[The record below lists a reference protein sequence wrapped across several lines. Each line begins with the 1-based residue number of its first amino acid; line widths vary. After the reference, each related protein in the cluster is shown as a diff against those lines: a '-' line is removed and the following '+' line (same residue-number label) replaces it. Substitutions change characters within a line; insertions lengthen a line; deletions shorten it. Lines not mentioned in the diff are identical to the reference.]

1 MKRFIT
7 PIVGILL
14 LIAAQLS
21 ASELAGRVVGTDGQ
35 PLIGVS
41 VITDRSGVGTVTD
54 SSGAYRLLSTDDVSR
69 VTFSSVGYEPR
80 QFAVGSIPETV
91 TLQPSYYRMR
101 DILITADRA
110 QEGVTP
116 VPFDNVSREEIER
129 DYSIGEFPLLL
140 ESTPNLYSYADAGSL
155 LGYSYMSI
163 RGFNDKRV
171 SVYINGVPLNDPE
184 DQATYFVDLPDF
196 ASTVSDIQVQRG
208 VGNSLYG
215 DASFG
220 GSVNIASNSFARER
234 QARITTGYGEYLSD
248 GKSIGEMAKQS
259 IEYASGLID
268 GRWAFAGRFS
278 RQNSSGYRHNS
289 WYEGW
294 AYYFALARLTPR
306 STTDLQIYGGPMRMH
321 LAYYGSAR
329 LELQNDRR
337 FNYLSY
343 GNETDN
349 FNQPHY
355 QLHNV
360 YEINDRATL
369 SNTLYYIRGKGYYEQ
384 LKHSAFYSD
393 YNIQPE
399 QVNIDTSTGLPFENG
414 AIVRQ
419 IWVAKDQYGWN
430 PRLDIDHAAG
440 RHTIGGSFYYFRSDH
455 WGQVIYAENVTGSLL
470 PGHRFYQYFGDKYV
484 GSLYLQE
491 QYALTQKLGML
502 ATAQVRYQR
511 YTFDQ
516 VKMGA
521 FKGYQYDID
530 WLNFS
535 PRLGFTYTL
544 SPAVNLFANVA
555 VSSRTPTDAEIYDAN
570 DPSVMPSLEIEN
582 RAISGSDT
590 TYTFGD
596 PTAESERV
604 VNYELGAKYR
614 DNRKMFGLNLFWMDF
629 RNEIIPYGGI
639 NPNTGLAITTN
650 ADRSV
655 HAGIELSGEV
665 ALSGNLTLGGNWS
678 FNYNRIKEFVAN
690 VPLNSDSGEQS
701 LAPVDMKNKIIPGF
715 PVNLGNVTV
724 DYHANWYR
732 LTWRSRFVGRQYL
745 DLYNY
750 RQEEILPDSTK
761 IVTDL
766 SSGPYI
772 VTSVSASAT
781 LENFFDLGAL
791 LLSARVDNLF
801 QKRYESSGYGG
812 NYLLEGDS
820 QVYGWAKYY
829 VGAERNFYLQL
840 ALELF

>member
-1 MKRFIT
+1 MKRLFHSILSLWLLCIAL
-7 PIVGILL
+7 PI
-14 LIAAQLS
+14 S
-21 ASELAGRVVGTDGQ
+21 ASALSGKVVDPEGN
-35 PLIGVS
+35 PLVAVS
-41 VITDRSGVGTVTD
+41 IVTDRSGVGTQTD
-54 SSGAYRLLSTDDVSR
+54 SSGQFQLPSIEEVTRI
-69 VTFSSVGYEPR
+69 TFSSVGYEAKQYAIDRVPS
-80 QFAVGSIPETV
+80 VV
-91 TLQPSYYRMR
+91 TLQPIYYRTR
-101 DILITADRA
+101 DILISSDRA
-110 QEGVTP
+110 REGVTP
-116 VPFDNVSREEIER
+116 VPFENLSQDEIAR
-129 DYSIGEFPLLL
+129 DYTVGEFPLLL
-140 ESTPNLYSYADAGSL
+140 ESTPNLYSYADAGSS

-196 ASTVSDIQVQRG
+196 AATVSDIQVQRG

-234 QARITTGYGEYLSD
+234 QARITTGYGEYRSN
-248 GKSIGEMAKQS
+248 GKTVGEVTKQS

-294 AYYFALARLTPR
+294 AYYFSLARLTPK

-321 LAYYGSAR
+321 LAYYGTPR
-329 LELQNDRR
+329 EVLKVDRR
-337 FNYLSY
+337 TNYLSY
-343 GNETDN
+343 DNETDN

-360 YEINDRATL
+360 FEVNDKVTL
-369 SNTLYYIRGKGYYEQ
+369 TNTLYYIRGKGYYEQ
-384 LKHSAFYSD
+384 LKQSAAYSD
-393 YNIQPE
+393 YNIRSD
-399 QVNIDTSTGLPFENG
+399 QVNTDTLTGEPFESGNI
-414 AIVRQ
+414 ARQ

-440 RHTIGGSFYYFRSDH
+440 RHSVGGSFYYFRSDH
-455 WGQVIYAENVTGSLL
+455 WGQVIFAENVNSTLS

-491 QYALTQKLGML
+491 QYALTPKLGML
-502 ATAQVRYQR
+502 ATAQLRYQK
-511 YTFDQ
+511 YQFDQ

-521 FKGYQYDID
+521 FKGYDYDLD
-530 WLNFS
+530 WLFFS

-544 SPAVNLFANVA
+544 TPAVNLFANVA

-570 DPSVMPSLEIEN
+570 DPSIMPSLEIEDRQVN
-582 RAISGSDT
+582 GSDT

-614 DNRKMFGLNLFWMDF
+614 DNKKMFGLNLFWMDF

-655 HAGIELSGEV
+655 HAGIELSGE
-665 ALSGNLTLGGNWS
+665 LNLDDHFTLGGNWS
-678 FNYNRIKEFVAN
+678 FNYNRVKEYSIT
-690 VPLNSDSGEQS
+690 LQLEDDSPFTVD
-701 LAPVDMKNKIIPGF
+701 LADKKLSGF
-715 PVNLGNVTV
+715 PEYLGNLML
-724 DYHANWYR
+724 DYKTGLFRA
-732 LTWRSRFVGRQYL
+732 TWRTRFVGRQWMEL
-745 DLYNY
+745 VNLEN
-750 RQEEILPDSTK
+750 
-761 IVTDL
+761 L
-766 SSGPYI
+766 SIAPYA
-772 VTSVSASAT
+772 TSSISASA
-781 LENFFDLGAL
+781 NWNKFADLGTL
-791 LLSARVDNLF
+791 VFSVRVDNLF
-801 QKRYESSGYGG
+801 DKKYETSGYGG
-812 NYLLEGDS
+812 NYAYTGDGS
-820 QVYGWAKYY
+820 VVVDGWAEYY